1 MKVTQYRYKK
11 EQLMVQIR
19 NLEAV
24 VETLRSDSLAE
35 QIAAVRNR
43 LCFTLP
49 GYLNEWTGKLP
60 VIVWGATYRKE
71 EGQVRIKTYTG
82 CIVLEVNGLSDMAEA
97 ARVREE
103 ASAMPQTLL
112 AFIGLSGKSVKIIV
126 PFTLPDGKLP
136 RLEEKAKLFHAA
148 AYQLAVR
155 Y

>member
-49 GYLNEWTGKLP
+49 GYLNGLEKCRLLF
-60 VIVWGATYRKE
+60 GAPL
-71 EGQVRIKTYTG
+71 I
-82 CIVLEVNGLSDMAEA
+82 
-97 ARVREE
+97 
-103 ASAMPQTLL
+103 
-112 AFIGLSGKSVKIIV
+112 
-126 PFTLPDGKLP
+126 
-136 RLEEKAKLFHAA
+136 EKKRGRFG
-148 AYQLAVR
+148 
-155 Y
+155 